1 MEELVLAKTALLL
14 SLWCPPKLDIT
25 INSLWADRA
34 IYHSK
39 QFLRKSSANTNMLPK
54 RCDILYWCCISRNAF
69 ISYAM
74 RRPFR
79 LCIEEDQMLCDP
91 EDLRSEFNREIM
103 FHNFSSEEGKV
114 KMVEDFVMLCK
125 LGRTLNLILRSQR
138 SVLFRMQLEG
148 TTPKSVDTLD
158 EEDGEGEVHDYLSRY
173 LQAARFE
180 SELLELVEEHGKPNF
195 NCMDKQV
202 SEGASEDMVALT
214 RSHCLSI
221 IT

>member
-1 MEELVLAKTALLL
+1 
-14 SLWCPPKLDIT
+14 
-25 INSLWADRA
+25 
-34 IYHSK
+34 
-39 QFLRKSSANTNMLPK
+39 
-54 RCDILYWCCISRNAF
+54 
-69 ISYAM
+69 
-74 RRPFR
+74 
-79 LCIEEDQMLCDP
+79 MLCDP